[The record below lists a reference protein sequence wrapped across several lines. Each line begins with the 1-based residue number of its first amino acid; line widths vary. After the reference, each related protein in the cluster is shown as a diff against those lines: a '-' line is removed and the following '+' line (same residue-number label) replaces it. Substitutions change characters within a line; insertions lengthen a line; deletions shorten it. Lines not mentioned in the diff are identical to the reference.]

1 MIYGK
6 SLNPHLQ
13 CTTGLQVH
21 SRNSKV

>member
-6 SLNPHLQ
+6 SLNSHLQ